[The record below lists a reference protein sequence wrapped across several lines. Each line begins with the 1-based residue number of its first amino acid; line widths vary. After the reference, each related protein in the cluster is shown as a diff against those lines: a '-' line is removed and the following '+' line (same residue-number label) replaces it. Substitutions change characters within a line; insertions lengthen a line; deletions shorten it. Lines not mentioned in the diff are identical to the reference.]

1 MRAAYQ
7 YLGRPV
13 PEKYVRVDGVATHLL
28 HVGRTT
34 LPDVAPDTSRGEA
47 LLCLH
52 GSGGSAA
59 HFAPLLERL
68 AAAHSPLAFSQPGH
82 ARSAGLDSLGS
93 VERMAAFTSALVGKL
108 GLRPPV
114 LVGNSLGGA
123 VALEYA
129 LGWPQATRALVLL
142 GSAARFS
149 MLPDE
154 LVHETRRVVEGKARR
169 RFDRSGYSPATPDE
183 VVMRGWA
190 EDAKTDPRV
199 VLGDLLAA
207 RAWDAL
213 PRLGAV
219 SVPALVMVGEDEYP
233 PLREQAEV
241 LASGIPRARQVV
253 IPRAGHM
260 AHFEQPDAVAEAV
273 CGFLAELP
281 A

>member
-1 MRAAYQ
+1 
-7 YLGRPV
+7 V
-13 PEKYVRVDGVATHLL
+13 PEKYVTVDGVATHLL
-28 HVGRTT
+28 HLGRTT
-34 LPDVAPDTSRGEA
+34 LPDVPPDTSRGETV
-47 LLCLH
+47 LCLH
-52 GSGGSAA
+52 GSGGGAA
-59 HFAPLLERL
+59 TFAPLLERL

-93 VERMAAFTSALVGKL
+93 VERMAAFTHALVAKL

-114 LVGNSLGGA
+114 LVGNSMGGA
-123 VALEYA
+123 VALEHA
-129 LGWPQATRALVLL
+129 LAWPDQTRALVLL
-142 GSAARFS
+142 GSAARFA

-154 LVHETRRVVEGKARR
+154 IVRDTRRVVEGKARR
-169 RFDRSGYSPATPDE
+169 RFDRSAYSPTTPDE
-183 VVMRGWA
+183 LVMRGWA

-199 VLGDLLAA
+199 VLGDLLAV

-219 SVPALVMVGEDEYP
+219 AVPALVVVGEDEYP

-241 LASGIPRARQVV
+241 LASGIPRARKVV

-260 AHFEQPDAVAEAV
+260 AHFEQPEAVAEAIA
-273 CGFLAELP
+273 GFLAELR